1 MTIDFLIKPACA
13 RKCVRLF
20 VYVKWIHLCLCILYS
35 RIYLCIHICMHT
47 YIYTCK
53 HTYMHISIRAYIQAH
68 PRILHSISR
77 DSLWKESKWLRFV
90 VGPRGRPARLA
101 GEESERCVPSEAS
114 GGASRG
120 LGVLRRPRAVIFLSR
135 DASKFSS
142 PLSQRTVTGTPAP
155 DHPGAN

>member
-1 MTIDFLIKPACA
+1 MYVYLFMLNEFI
-13 RKCVRLF
+13 CV
-20 VYVKWIHLCLCILYS
+20 YAYCIHAYIFAYIYACIL
-35 RIYLCIHICMHT
+35 T
-47 YIYTCK
+47 YIHAN
-53 HTYMHISIRAYIQAH
+53 HTYMHISIRAYIHAH

-77 DSLWKESKWLRFV
+77 SQVITF
-90 VGPRGRPARLA
+90 RGRAARTA
-101 GEESERCVPSEAS
+101 GAGEAS